1 MFTNKVMRLAITLA
15 CVVSTYSAGAQS
27 EAVSGLYQVLSGRY
41 SQCCG
46 FAGGDLAHDLP
57 TENQSFV
64 SFTLDASGNVATMK
78 FLAEDM
84 QTVFRTIPC
93 PPSGPIIFSFDH
105 GLVFSNRTVF
115 HVDPGGL
122 PYQLYWN
129 YTASNSA
136 NRLRID
142 GMVGTARSACADV
155 PTRFS
160 HSNVVA
166 VLIPQPKLSVLEF
179 SKDHAARIMVQ
190 GNAGWTDVIESSTD
204 LAVWT
209 PVSTNIM
216 DFSLCP
222 ICPFIIFED
231 TASTNLA
238 RRFYR
243 ASEYR

>member
-1 MFTNKVMRLAITLA
+1 MFTHNVIRSAISLAF
-15 CVVSTYSAGAQS
+15 VVSTYPAGAQS
-27 EAVSGLYQVLSGRY
+27 GAVSGLYQVVSGRY
-41 SQCCG
+41 SECCG
-46 FAGGDLAHDLP
+46 FAGGEFAHDLP
-57 TENQSFV
+57 TETQSFV
-64 SFTLDASGNVATMK
+64 RFTLDAGGNVATMK
-78 FLAEDM
+78 FLAADM
-84 QTVFRTIPC
+84 QTVFHTIPC
-93 PPSGPIIFSFDH
+93 PASGAIDFSFDH

-129 YTASNSA
+129 YTVSNSP

-142 GMVGTARSACADV
+142 GTLGTARLACADV

-166 VLIPQPKLSVLEF
+166 VLIPPPKLTLLEF

-190 GNAGWTDVIESSTD
+190 GNPGWTDVIESSTD
-204 LAVWT
+204 LASWT
-209 PVSTNIM
+209 PVSTNVM

-222 ICPFIIFED
+222 ICPFVIFED
-231 TASTNLA
+231 PTSTNLA